1 MFLRTSRSMDTAISL
16 GCRPVCR
23 SRFRANGAF
32 MKYLTASAI
41 VLVLG
46 FMNTALKADRL
57 YIWTAPS
64 GVEHI
69 TEQPPPA
76 GAKTNS
82 VIDYTPESKKQVEQY
97 EQQQQESLENW
108 RLKQR
113 RREALEARK
122 KADEAQQEALKVR
135 AKAQSA
141 ARTAKEYIETHN
153 RNQYMRRAYKY
164 ELRKAAED
172 AATARQQA
180 QEAEKRAKEAEE
192 RARLAE
198 ERLPICSSS
207 GLAARAFRIVA
218 STVRDA

>member
-1 MFLRTSRSMDTAISL
+1 
-16 GCRPVCR
+16 
-23 SRFRANGAF
+23 

-57 YIWTAPS
+57 YIWTDQT

-82 VIDYTPESKKQVEQY
+82 VIDYTPESEKQVEQY

-113 RREALEARK
+113 RREALAAGK
-122 KADEAQQEALKVR
+122 KADEAQQEALKAR

-141 ARTAKEYIETHN
+141 ARAAKEYIETHN

-172 AATARQQA
+172 ADTARQQA
-180 QEAEKRAKEAEE
+180 QAAEKRAKEAQD

-198 ERLPICSSS
+198 ERLQHTLQEEAGKGEQNTGP
-207 GLAARAFRIVA
+207 
-218 STVRDA
+218 